1 MARVRAAMP
10 AIDAGLRAGH
20 SLKTIHERLN
30 QEGIQIT
37 YRCLVAYR
45 SRINRGKSPRRTT
58 TSKVEPYTS
67 AGSSLTVTKSTET
80 SPDGFDPAANFRK
93 QMKNRTDWEYPS
105 GPLDEKKLI

>member
-1 MARVRAAMP
+1 MARVRAVMP
-10 AIDAGLRAGH
+10 EIDAALRAGH
-20 SLKTIHERLN
+20 SLRTIHERLN
-30 QEGIQIT
+30 QEDIQIT

-45 SRINRGKSPRRTT
+45 SRIKRGKSPRRT

-67 AGSSLTVTKSTET
+67 AGSSLTAMESTET

-93 QMKNRTDWEYPS
+93 QMKIRTDWEYPS

>member
-1 MARVRAAMP
+1 MARVRAVMP
-10 AIDAGLRAGH
+10 EIDAALRAGH
-20 SLKTIHERLN
+20 SLRTIHERLN

-45 SRINRGKSPRRTT
+45 SRIKRGKSLRRTT
-58 TSKVEPYTS
+58 ALKVEPYTS
-67 AGSSLTVTKSTET
+67 AGSSLMATESTET

-105 GPLDEKKLI
+105 GPLDEEKLF